1 MTHPWAPQLTGRA
14 NYTKYGAMVNQDL
27 LGNPKLLSDPT
38 IAAEV
43 SVKYMLDRCK
53 VSQTEPAYV
62 ESAIHSVGFCTPD
75 IYAKKKGY
83 YECFLGQLQGKTV
96 SSGTGGIVSDGSGN
110 PIKTGS
116 GG

>member
-1 MTHPWAPQLTGRA
+1 LTGRG
-14 NYTKYGAMVNQDL
+14 NYNKYGAMVGKDL
-27 LGNPKLLSDPT
+27 LNNPKLLNDPT
-38 IAAEV
+38 TAAEV

-53 VSQTEPAYV
+53 TDQNDPGYV
-62 ESAIHSVGFCTPD
+62 EKAIHAVGFCTPD

-83 YECFLGQLQGKTV
+83 YECFLGQLQSKTV
-96 SSGTGGIVSDGSGN
+96 GSGTNGILVDGSGN